1 MALGSASE
9 LQCHLLLARDLS
21 YLNPRDHERLTEEVT
36 EIKRMLTPF
45 IKNLRAFAKQT

>member
-1 MALGSASE
+1 MALDSASE

-21 YLNPRDHERLTEEVT
+21 YLNLRDHERLTEGVT
-36 EIKRMLTPF
+36 EIKRMLTSF